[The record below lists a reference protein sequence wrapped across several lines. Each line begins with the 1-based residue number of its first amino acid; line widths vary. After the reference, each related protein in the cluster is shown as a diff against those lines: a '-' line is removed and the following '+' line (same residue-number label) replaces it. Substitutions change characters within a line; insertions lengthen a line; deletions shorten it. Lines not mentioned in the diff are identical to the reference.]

1 MKAQAPS
8 ICSRIEPL
16 MCSEWITEFLPFDP
30 VKDSTFAE
38 FKSGE
43 ELYNFVGDYIVDQTD
58 QSYRFSPIKN
68 SSSATRILEKL
79 ARAAKAKASSNGD
92 EKDEPLSVDKEDDR
106 ERVKVSLG
114 LGLHEFNDHEGNK
127 MYAIHQQIG
136 KQVGGYTGKPLV
148 RETLVVLVEGRGKLE
163 ILKNFTTFLIEKNES
178 KSDSLFFKI
187 YRYDICNSY
196 WRVGG
201 KKIARD
207 IHTVI
212 LPTKTWNA
220 VMGDFE
226 RFLDEKSIEWYFKH
240 GIPYKRSYLF
250 FGVPGSGK
258 TSLIQALAAKYDRNL
273 AFVQPSHPKM
283 TDESFKSCI
292 QKAPTNSLIVLED
305 IDALFNKDRSKKNV
319 NCPLTFSGLLNG
331 LDGVG
336 NPDGQIFIMTT
347 NFVDRLDDAL
357 IRSGRVDLH
366 IEFPLATNEQLK
378 KMFLLF
384 YPDSKD
390 GATTFVQ
397 QIRKYFK
404 EGVSMAA
411 VQQHF
416 IQNMFLDEEVLIER
430 VQNLGAR
437 LDVVSEFDKAK
448 EEKEVEKEPSLEADE
463 DTKVE
468 Q

>member
-1 MKAQAPS
+1 MKGQTPS
-8 ICSRIEPL
+8 ISSRSEPFS
-16 MCSEWITEFLPFDP
+16 CSEWISEFLPFDP
-30 VKDSTFAE
+30 LKDSTFVE
-38 FKSGE
+38 FQAGE
-43 ELYNFVGDYIVDQTD
+43 ELYNFVGDYIVKQTD
-58 QSYRFSPIKN
+58 QSYRMKPIKN
-68 SSSATRILEKL
+68 TSSATRILEKL
-79 ARAAKAKASSNGD
+79 ARSAKAKASSNGD
-92 EKDEPLSVDKEDDR
+92 EKEEALSVSTEDDC

-114 LGLHEFNDHEGNK
+114 LGLHEFKDHEGNK
-127 MYAIHQQIG
+127 LYAIHSQIG
-136 KQVGGYTGKPLV
+136 RPVGGYTGRPLV
-148 RETLVVLVEGRGKLE
+148 RETLVLFIEGRGKLE
-163 ILKNFTTFLIEKNES
+163 ILKKFTTFLITKNES

-187 YRYDICNSY
+187 YRYDICQSY
-196 WRVGG
+196 WRVAG

-207 IHTVI
+207 ISTVI

-250 FGVPGSGK
+250 YGVPGSGK

-292 QKAPTNSLIVLED
+292 QRAPTNSLIVLED
-305 IDALFNKDRSKKNV
+305 IDALFNKDRSKKNA

-347 NFVDRLDDAL
+347 NFVDRLDSAL

-366 IEFPLATNEQLK
+366 IEFPLATDEQLM

-390 GATTFVQ
+390 GATAFMG

-404 EGVSMAA
+404 SGVSMAA

-416 IQNMFLDEEVLIER
+416 IQNMFVDEKLLIER
-430 VQNLGAR
+430 VKDLGAR

-448 EEKEVEKEPSLEADE
+448 EVEEEEEPSLEVDE
-463 DTKVE
+463 DKKV
-468 Q
+468 QQ

>member
-1 MKAQAPS
+1 MKAQVPAISSRSEPFT
-8 ICSRIEPL
+8 CSK
-16 MCSEWITEFLPFDP
+16 WITEFLPFDP
-30 VKDSTFAE
+30 VKDSTFVE
-38 FKSGE
+38 FQAGE

-58 QSYRFSPIKN
+58 QSYRMKPIKN

-79 ARAAKAKASSNGD
+79 ARAAKDKAASNGD
-92 EKDEPLSVDKEDDR
+92 EKDEPLPVDTEDDR
-106 ERVKVSLG
+106 DRVKVSLG
-114 LGLHEFNDHEGNK
+114 LGLHQFNDHEGHK

-136 KQVGGYTGKPLV
+136 SPVGGYTGKPLV
-148 RETLVVLVEGRGKLE
+148 RETLVLFVEGRGKLE
-163 ILKNFTTFLIEKNES
+163 ILKKFTTFLITKNES

-187 YRYDICNSY
+187 YRYDICQSY
-196 WRVGG
+196 WRVAG

-207 IHTVI
+207 INTVI
-212 LPTKTWNA
+212 LPTKTWKT

-226 RFLDEKSIEWYFKH
+226 RFLDEKSIAWYFKH

-250 FGVPGSGK
+250 YGVPGSGK

-305 IDALFNKDRSKKNV
+305 IDALFNKDRSKKNT

-347 NFVDRLDDAL
+347 NYVDRLDSAL

-366 IEFPLATNEQLK
+366 IEFPLATDEQLM

-397 QIRKYFK
+397 QIRKCFK
-404 EGVSMAA
+404 SGVSMAA

-416 IQNMFLDEEVLIER
+416 IQNMFVEEKLLIER

-437 LDVVSEFDKAK
+437 LDVVSDFDKT
-448 EEKEVEKEPSLEADE
+448 KEVEEEEEPSLESDE
-463 DTKVE
+463 DRKV
-468 Q
+468 QQ